1 MQAYDHEMNTDAIAR
16 IQGLWSGGDYRQ
28 IAARFTAVAEVL
40 VEAVGAAEGVRLL
53 DVATGSGNVA
63 LAAARRGAV
72 VTGADVTPRM
82 LELAREAA
90 AAAGLTVTWIEAE
103 ASALPVPDAGLGAA
117 TSCFGVMFAPDPAA
131 AAGELGRALR
141 PGGRLGLASWS
152 PRAEGDP
159 FSDPLR
165 RRFPQPPG
173 APDAQDW
180 GRPEVVTERLAAAGF
195 TAITTERRDFPWTF
209 PNPEAAAAFVV
220 EASPM
225 HVALLSG
232 LPEAERTAVRG
243 EVRDAFA
250 AATRPDG
257 TVLVT
262 NPWLLTTATR
272 AG

>member
-1 MQAYDHEMNTDAIAR
+1 MNTDAITR
-16 IQGLWSGGDYRQ
+16 IQRQWSGGDYRQ

-63 LAAARRGAV
+63 LAAARRGAA

-82 LELAREAA
+82 LELAHETA
-90 AAAGLTVTWIEAE
+90 AAAGVTVTWVEAE
-103 ASALPVPDAGLGAA
+103 ASALPVPDSGFDAA
-117 TSCFGVMFAPDPAA
+117 TSCFGVMFAPDPAGA
-131 AAGELGRALR
+131 AAELGRVLR
-141 PGGRLGLASWS
+141 PDGRLALASWS

-165 RRFPQPPG
+165 RRFPPPPG

-195 TAITTERRDFPWTF
+195 TAVTTEHRDFPWTF
-209 PNPEAAAAFVV
+209 PDPDAAATFVV
-220 EASPM
+220 EVSPM

-250 AATRPDG
+250 AAMRPDG
-257 TVLVT
+257 TVRVT

-272 AG
+272 GG